1 MEQIKINADV
11 ERRAKMIEWGELDE
25 NEIAE

>member
-11 ERRAKMIEWGELDE
+11 ERRAKMIEQGELDE